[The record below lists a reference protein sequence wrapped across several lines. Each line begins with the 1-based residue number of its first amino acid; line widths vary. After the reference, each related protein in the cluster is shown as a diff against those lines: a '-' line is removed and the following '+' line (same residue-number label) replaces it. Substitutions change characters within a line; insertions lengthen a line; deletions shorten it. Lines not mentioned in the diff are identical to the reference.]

1 MKLATSQHLLRLMAN
16 KISSGLSRTDIC
28 KNDDGADNFY
38 KFLDMM
44 AEVGWCK
51 GSDLEKVQRLVV
63 LADYYADN
71 MFEVVRKQINSN
83 RSAKIF
89 LMFHTSFNVDTDDE
103 FERAVALAL
112 IPDEEDFKILE
123 KPRLPDEIAMI
134 FANTEYE
141 QVSYSIEPVRIA
153 FRRKR
158 WMPVEI
164 IDTLWPNTKKKMS
177 VREFI
182 KQQGVKSMKGK
193 NNHGN

>member
-1 MKLATSQHLLRLMAN
+1 MAN
-16 KISSGLSRTDIC
+16 EIGSGLSRTDIC
-28 KNDDGADNFY
+28 KNNDVADSFY

-51 GSDLEKVQRLVV
+51 GSDLERIQRLVV
-63 LADYYADN
+63 LADYYSEN
-71 MFEVVRKQINSN
+71 LFEVVKKQVNAN
-83 RSAKIF
+83 RSNKAF
-89 LMFHTSFNVDTDDE
+89 LLLHTSFNVDTDDE

-123 KPRLPDEIAMI
+123 KQRLPDEIAMI
-134 FANTEYE
+134 FANTEYD
-141 QVSYSIEPVRIA
+141 QVSYSIEPVRIV
-153 FRRKR
+153 FRKKR

-182 KQQGVKSMKGK
+182 KSQGIKSMKGK
-193 NNHGN
+193 ANDGN